1 MLRSLG
7 LLPAALLLAT
17 AVPGGAIAQ
26 GFSVNEHG
34 SCVMGRA
41 GTGVALPCNDGSS
54 VLFNPSGIAGM
65 TGWTLSGG
73 ITLIK
78 AMGSFTDDLLQQ
90 QTDLEDKIMPVPH
103 AYLTYG
109 INQQWAAGFGF
120 SVPYGLGTEWP
131 VTFDG
136 RFLGYDNDLRSMYF
150 QPTVAWQPHPRIKLG
165 AGFDFVV
172 GSLKLTQRADLSEFD
187 TGAGLTFGQIGIPY
201 HTDFANARLKASGAT
216 GFGGNFG
223 VTWSATD
230 WLSLGARYLTR
241 VKLDYEG
248 TAVFDSVHTNIVL
261 PPGNPLSVLAGT
273 PELPAPIDL
282 ILLAADLYS
291 PGQPLSEQTVNT
303 SITMPDQATI
313 GFALKA
319 SPKVTLLFDLQWI
332 NWSVFD
338 TLVVKFENMTDDMVL
353 VEKYK
358 DTYALRFGLDVAATQ
373 NLAVR
378 GGYLYHN
385 GASPPETVT
394 PLLPEGNR
402 NEFTVGLGYS
412 FGSMFSVDLAYQ
424 YLKQNDRRGRTRDAL
439 PGRAPT
445 VELNNGLYTF
455 NGHLFGGTLVV
466 HF

>member
-1 MLRSLG
+1 MSRSLG
-7 LLPAALLLAT
+7 LATALLLAV
-17 AVPGGAIAQ
+17 AVPGAVIAQ

-34 SCVMGRA
+34 SCVMGRG
-41 GTGVALPCNDGSS
+41 GTGVALPCDDGST
-54 VLFNPSGIAGM
+54 VLFNPSGFAGT

-73 ITLIK
+73 VTLIK
-78 AMGSFTDDLLQQ
+78 AMGSFTDDLTQQ
-90 QTDLEDKIMPVPH
+90 QTELQNELVPVPH

-120 SVPYGLGTEWP
+120 FVPYGLGTEWP
-131 VTFDG
+131 ATFDG
-136 RFLGYDNDLRSMYF
+136 RFQGYDNSLHTMYF
-150 QPTVAWQPHPRIKLG
+150 QPTVAWQPHPSIKLG

-187 TGAGLTFGQIGIPY
+187 TGAGLTFGQIGIPH
-201 HTDFANARLKASGAT
+201 HTDFANGKLEASGAT

-223 VTWSATD
+223 VTWDATA
-230 WLSLGARYLTR
+230 WLSLGARYMTR

-248 TAVFDSVHTNIVL
+248 KAVFDSVHTNIVL

-273 PELPAPIDL
+273 PQLPAPIDL

-291 PGQPLSEQTVNT
+291 PGQPLSDQTVNT
-303 SITMPDQATI
+303 SITMPDQGII

-319 SPKVTLLFDLQWI
+319 TPNVTLLFDLQWI

-338 TLVVKFENMTDDMVL
+338 TLVVQFEYQTDDRVMV
-353 VEKYK
+353 EEYK
-358 DTYALRFGLDVAATQ
+358 DTYGLRFGLDVAASQ
-373 NLAVR
+373 KLGVR

-385 GASPPETVT
+385 GASPPQTVT

-402 NEFTVGLGYS
+402 NEFTVGLGYDFS
-412 FGSMFSVDLAYQ
+412 PMFSVDVAYQ
-424 YLKQNDRRGRTRDAL
+424 YLKQNDRRGRTRDAIA
-439 PGRAPT
+439 GQAPT

-455 NGHLFGGTLVV
+455 QGHLFGATLVV